1 MLRVTVGVH
10 AGGHEYISTAHEDQ
24 KFGVPLLA
32 AGADAAVLDVL
43 NNLTDVTPAATNAR
57 IAESD
62 VNAGNDRLSRLR
74 R

>member
-32 AGADAAVLDVL
+32 AGP
-43 NNLTDVTPAATNAR
+43 TPPCSTC
-57 IAESD
+57 
-62 VNAGNDRLSRLR
+62 
-74 R
+74 